1 MKTDLFS
8 VLSRDLNELLN
19 EHEEQ
24 NVVIQIGNEVNFKE
38 FYAHSIILR
47 ARCKYFKSGL
57 SCDWVKRE
65 GNRIIFKKPNITPE
79 VFEVILKCV
88 YRSSS
93 DFIVI
98 KSFTNNFFFLSFT
111 RIYL

>member
-8 VLSRDLNELLN
+8 VLSRDLNELFN
-19 EHEEQ
+19 DHEEQ
-24 NVVIQIGNEVNFKE
+24 NVVIQVGDEVNYKE

-79 VFEVILKCV
+79 VFEVILKYV
-88 YRSSS
+88 FSIHK
-93 DFIVI
+93 F
-98 KSFTNNFFFLSFT
+98 
-111 RIYL
+111 